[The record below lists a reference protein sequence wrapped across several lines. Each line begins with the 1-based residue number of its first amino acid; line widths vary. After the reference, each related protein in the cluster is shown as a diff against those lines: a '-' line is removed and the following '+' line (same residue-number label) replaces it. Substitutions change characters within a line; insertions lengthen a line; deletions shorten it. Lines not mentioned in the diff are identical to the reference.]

1 MSGSLVGTRDI
12 VWWSSWEVESTTKEC
27 SSRIPK
33 VQQMLQ
39 DFFDRKELYKS
50 INPDEAVA
58 YGAAVQ
64 AAILTGMGNDKIQD
78 IVLSD
83 VTPLSLVIET
93 NVSAIVK
100 ATGVK
105 KSITLTN
112 DKWRLSNEEV
122 ERMVQ
127 DAKRYKAED
136 DDHLKKVK
144 AKLDLENYAY
154 DMKNAIND
162 DKVGAKLL
170 PATKKNIKD
179 AIEQVIQ
186 WSLDERQVMDLKLY
200 EDRLTWVKRI
210 CNPIRT
216 SGKK

>member
-1 MSGSLVGTRDI
+1 MIKFKTSYSQMSLLCPS
-12 VWWSSWEVESTTKEC
+12 
-27 SSRIPK
+27 
-33 VQQMLQ
+33 VQRLMFL
-39 DFFDRKELYKS
+39 L
-50 INPDEAVA
+50 
-58 YGAAVQ
+58 
-64 AAILTGMGNDKIQD
+64 
-78 IVLSD
+78 
-83 VTPLSLVIET
+83 
-93 NVSAIVK
+93 VK

-105 KSITLTN
+105 KSITITN

-136 DDHLKKVK
+136 DDHLKQVK

-154 DMKNAIND
+154 NKKNAIND

-200 EDRLTWVKRI
+200 EDRLKWLKRI

>member
-1 MSGSLVGTRDI
+1 MSGSLAGTRDT
-12 VWWSSWEVESTTKEC
+12 VWWSSWEVGSTTKEC

-136 DDHLKKVK
+136 EDHLKKVK

-200 EDRLTWVKRI
+200 EDRLTWLKRI

-216 SGKK
+216 GGKK

>member
-1 MSGSLVGTRDI
+1 M
-12 VWWSSWEVESTTKEC
+12 
-27 SSRIPK
+27 
-33 VQQMLQ
+33 
-39 DFFDRKELYKS
+39 
-50 INPDEAVA
+50 
-58 YGAAVQ
+58 
-64 AAILTGMGNDKIQD
+64 
-78 IVLSD
+78 
-83 VTPLSLVIET
+83 
-93 NVSAIVK
+93 
-100 ATGVK
+100 K
-105 KSITLTN
+105 KSITITN

-200 EDRLTWVKRI
+200 EDRLTWLKRI

>member
-1 MSGSLVGTRDI
+1 
-12 VWWSSWEVESTTKEC
+12 
-27 SSRIPK
+27 
-33 VQQMLQ
+33 MLQ

-83 VTPLSLVIET
+83 VTPLSLGIET
-93 NVSAIVK
+93 NVTAIVK

-136 DDHLKKVK
+136 EDHLKKVK

-200 EDRLTWVKRI
+200 EDRLTWLKRI

-216 SGKK
+216 GGKK

>member
-1 MSGSLVGTRDI
+1 M
-12 VWWSSWEVESTTKEC
+12 
-27 SSRIPK
+27 
-33 VQQMLQ
+33 
-39 DFFDRKELYKS
+39 
-50 INPDEAVA
+50 
-58 YGAAVQ
+58 
-64 AAILTGMGNDKIQD
+64 
-78 IVLSD
+78 
-83 VTPLSLVIET
+83 
-93 NVSAIVK
+93 K

-105 KSITLTN
+105 KSITITN

-122 ERMVQ
+122 EKMVQ
-127 DAKRYKAED
+127 DAKWYKAED

-154 DMKNAIND
+154 DMKNAIDD

-200 EDRLTWVKRI
+200 EDRLTWLKRI

>member
-33 VQQMLQ
+33 VQQLLQ

-83 VTPLSLVIET
+83 VTPLSLGIET
-93 NVSAIVK
+93 NISASEGHWCEK
-100 ATGVK
+100 
-105 KSITLTN
+105 
-112 DKWRLSNEEV
+112 EHH
-122 ERMVQ
+122 
-127 DAKRYKAED
+127 Y
-136 DDHLKKVK
+136 
-144 AKLDLENYAY
+144 Y
-154 DMKNAIND
+154 
-162 DKVGAKLL
+162 
-170 PATKKNIKD
+170 
-179 AIEQVIQ
+179 Q
-186 WSLDERQVMDLKLY
+186 W
-200 EDRLTWVKRI
+200 
-210 CNPIRT
+210 
-216 SGKK
+216 

>member
-33 VQQMLQ
+33 VQQLLQ

-136 DDHLKKVK
+136 DDHLKKVR

-200 EDRLTWVKRI
+200 EDRLTWLKRI

>member
-12 VWWSSWEVESTTKEC
+12 VWWSSWEVGSTTKEC

-50 INPDEAVA
+50 IDPDEAVA
-58 YGAAVQ
+58 YGATVQ
-64 AAILTGMGNDKIQD
+64 VAILTGMGNDKIQD

-83 VTPLSLVIET
+83 VTPLSLGIET
-93 NVSAIVK
+93 NVTAIVK

-105 KSITLTN
+105 KSITITN

-144 AKLDLENYAY
+144 VKLDLENYAY

-186 WSLDERQVMDLKLY
+186 WSLDERQAMDLKLY
-200 EDRLTWVKRI
+200 EDRLKWLKRI